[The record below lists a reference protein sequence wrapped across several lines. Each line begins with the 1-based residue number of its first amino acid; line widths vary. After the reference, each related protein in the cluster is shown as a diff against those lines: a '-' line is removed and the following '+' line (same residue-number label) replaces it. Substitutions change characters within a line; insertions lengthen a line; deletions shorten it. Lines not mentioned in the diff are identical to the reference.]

1 MADLP
6 AIAEPTGS
14 VDMAS
19 PSCVR
24 RAKAGRPRK
33 DPTGDELDRLN
44 VRMPRRLKAAA
55 IAKAGEHGMT
65 LTDYLAGLIAADMPD
80 ETTHDIPGIQEVLPQ
95 SA

>member
-1 MADLP
+1 
-6 AIAEPTGS
+6 
-14 VDMAS
+14 
-19 PSCVR
+19 
-24 RAKAGRPRK
+24 
-33 DPTGDELDRLN
+33 
-44 VRMPRRLKAAA
+44 MPRRLKAAA